1 MYLLCSRNIN
11 IKQFGLLDFQISR
24 FLLSRGVIAADV
36 LCVAV

>member
-11 IKQFGLLDFQISR
+11 IRQFGFLDSQISR

-36 LCVAV
+36 